1 MTWRATLRRAMCR
14 RWKKRKS
21 RLARIWIFFR
31 FVRDQQLFPDALRRI
46 ARSIPLTL
54 RIPIVDGR
62 TSVRATVAKEVGVGN
77 PAEETTAARTN
88 SLCSILELHVCVH
101 VDQLAVSQGD
111 SAKTDWCR
119 LVDAL
124 DFCIGMTKLKA
135 GSGSGASGALALWS

>member
-1 MTWRATLRRAMCR
+1 MCR

-21 RLARIWIFFR
+21 KLARIWIFFR

-54 RIPIVDGR
+54 RIPIVDG
-62 TSVRATVAKEVGVGN
+62 
-77 PAEETTAARTN
+77 RTN

-135 GSGSGASGALALWS
+135 GSGSGASGALALWSPTSQRVA